1 MSLYEHVLI
10 FKQDLSS
17 SQLETEISTHKE
29 LIKELGGEVVYE
41 ES

>member
-17 SQLETEISTHKE
+17 SQLETEISAHKE
-29 LIKELGGEVVYE
+29 LIREFGGEVVY
-41 ES
+41 